1 MARVST
7 TFWKAAA
14 LLGIGWLAA
23 LGLSRAAVTADEPKP
38 GIPWSQQKSG
48 LEFQS
53 KSNRERQEDLTA
65 NPGMLW
71 VDQGAV
77 IWTRKEGAGG
87 KSCQDC
93 HGEPERMKGVA
104 TRYPAFDAKANR
116 MHSLETRIQDCRT
129 TRQQAAPAAPE
140 SETLLALSALVSH
153 QSLGLPVNPPIDG
166 PAKAAFDR
174 GRSLYELRVGQLN
187 MSCAQCHE
195 QNWGQ
200 RLRTETVSQG
210 HGNGYPLYRLEWQKL
225 GSLHRR
231 LRSCFYSVR
240 SEPPAHGSE
249 DHLALELYLAWRAKG
264 LKIETPAV
272 RR

>member
-1 MARVST
+1 MARMTSS
-7 TFWKAAA
+7 FWKAAA
-14 LLGIGWLAA
+14 LAGIGWLAA
-23 LGLSRAAVTADEPKP
+23 LGLSRTASTAGEPTP

-53 KSNRERQEDLTA
+53 KSNRERQQDLTV

-71 VDQGAV
+71 VDQGAE
-77 IWTRKEGAGG
+77 IWARKEGAAG

-93 HGEPERMKGVA
+93 HGEPERMQGVA
-104 TRYPAFDAKANR
+104 ARYPVFDAKANR
-116 MHSLETRIQDCRT
+116 MHNIETRIQDCRI

-140 SETLLALSALVSH
+140 SDTLLALSALVSH
-153 QSLGLPVNPPIDG
+153 QSLGLPLTPRIDG
-166 PAKAAFDR
+166 PAQASFDR
-174 GRSLYELRVGQLN
+174 GRSLYQMRVGQLN

-200 RLRTETVSQG
+200 RLRSETVSQG

-240 SEPPAHGSE
+240 SEPPVHGSP

-264 LKIETPAV
+264 LKIESPAI

>member
-1 MARVST
+1 MTRVTSG
-7 TFWKAAA
+7 FWKAATLA
-14 LLGIGWLAA
+14 GVGWIAA
-23 LGLSRAAVTADEPKP
+23 LGLSRTASTGDEPKP

-53 KSNRERQEDLTA
+53 KSNRERQQDLTV

-71 VDQGAV
+71 VDQGAEM
-77 IWTRKEGAGG
+77 WTRKEGASA

-93 HGEPERMKGVA
+93 HGEPDKMKGVA

-116 MHSLETRIQDCRT
+116 MHSIETRIQECRT
-129 TRQQAAPAAPE
+129 ARQQADAIGPE
-140 SETLLALSALVSH
+140 SPPLLALSALVSH
-153 QSLGLPVNPPIDG
+153 QSIGMAMSPRIDG
-166 PAKAAFDR
+166 PAKASFDR
-174 GRSLYELRVGQLN
+174 GRSLYEMRVGQLN
-187 MSCAQCHE
+187 MSCAHCHE
-195 QNWGQ
+195 QSWGQ

-240 SEPPAHGSE
+240 SDPPPHGSQ
-249 DHLALELYLAWRAKG
+249 DHMALELYLAWRAKG
-264 LKIETPAV
+264 LHIETPAV

>member
-93 HGEPERMKGVA
+93 HGEPERMKSVA

-116 MHSLETRIQDCRT
+116 MHSLETRIQ
-129 TRQQAAPAAPE
+129 A
-140 SETLLALSALVSH
+140 TLV
-153 QSLGLPVNPPIDG
+153 I
-166 PAKAAFDR
+166 
-174 GRSLYELRVGQLN
+174 RVL
-187 MSCAQCHE
+187 
-195 QNWGQ
+195 
-200 RLRTETVSQG
+200 
-210 HGNGYPLYRLEWQKL
+210 
-225 GSLHRR
+225 
-231 LRSCFYSVR
+231 
-240 SEPPAHGSE
+240 
-249 DHLALELYLAWRAKG
+249 
-264 LKIETPAV
+264 
-272 RR
+272 